1 MVGQDAYYGNVS
13 YPEDAIGGNIGSF
26 KLEGSAELMAK
37 LDDYIGALPDVVMD
51 RLELNAEKILSES
64 KKEVPWDTTH
74 LMQTGTVEPFND
86 GELAGFEI
94 GYNAFSGIT
103 KYTNIAAPGFSGS
116 FSVTNDYNYGL
127 KQHEDLTLHHPK
139 PGTKAKFL
147 EDPFNR
153 QKDLVIPDI
162 VSYVDGLFQ
171 AGVPSM
177 SGMMRSTRANLGN
190 LGGRFI

>member
-13 YPEDAIGGNIGSF
+13 YPEDSLGSGTALF
-26 KLEGSAELMAK
+26 RLEGAEELMEK
-37 LDDYIGALPDVVMD
+37 LDLYVGTLPDVVMD
-51 RLELNAEKILSES
+51 RLEMHAEKILSES
-64 KKEVPWDTTH
+64 DKEVPWDSTH
-74 LMQTGTVEPFND
+74 LKQTGTVEPFND
-86 GELAGFEI
+86 GADTGFEI
-94 GYNAFSGIT
+94 GFNGIT
-103 KYTNIAAPGFSGS
+103 EEG
-116 FSVTNDYNYGL
+116 YNYGL

-153 QKDLVIPDI
+153 EKDLVIPDI

-171 AGVPSM
+171 TGIPDM
-177 SGMMRSTRANLGN
+177 SGMMRSTRARLGN

>member
-26 KLEGSAELMAK
+26 KLEGSEELMAK
-37 LDDYIGALPDVVMD
+37 LDDYVGALPDVVMD

-64 KKEVPWDTTH
+64 KNEVPWDTTH

-94 GYNAFSGIT
+94 GYNGLT
-103 KYTNIAAPGFSGS
+103 EDG
-116 FSVTNDYNYGL
+116 YNYGL
-127 KQHEDLTLHHPK
+127 RQHEDLTLHHPK

-171 AGVPSM
+171 AGIPPM
-177 SGMMRSTRANLGN
+177 AGMMRSTRANLGN